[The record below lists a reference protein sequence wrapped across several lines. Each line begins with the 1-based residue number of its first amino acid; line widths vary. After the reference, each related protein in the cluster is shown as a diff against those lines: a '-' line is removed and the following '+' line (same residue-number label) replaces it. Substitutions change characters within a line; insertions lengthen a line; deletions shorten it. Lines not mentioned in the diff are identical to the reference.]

1 MLVSFELENVF
12 KAHIP
17 TNNRLKGNLDF
28 STLLKILG
36 LKATPTF
43 LAFCYS
49 STPLPGNKS
58 QK

>member
-58 QK
+58 